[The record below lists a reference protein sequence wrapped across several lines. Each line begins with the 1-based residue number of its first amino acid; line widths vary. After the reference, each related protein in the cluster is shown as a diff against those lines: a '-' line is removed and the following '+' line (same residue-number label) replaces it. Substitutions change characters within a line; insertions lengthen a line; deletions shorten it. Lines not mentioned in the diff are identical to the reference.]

1 MQKLLEKLNIEW
13 DINEFL
19 HYSDLE
25 NTLIN
30 RYNNYWFNNVNKETK
45 RDGKGNKLRTYKLFK
60 HQINFEKYLDN
71 IKNII

>member
-19 HYSDLE
+19 HYSYLE

-45 RDGKGNKLRTYKLFK
+45 RDGKGKKLRTYKLFK
-60 HQINFEKYLDN
+60 HHINFEKYLDN
-71 IKNII
+71 NRKH

>member
-1 MQKLLEKLNIEW
+1 MGLKYLTLAYNNVSCYKLLDKLNIEW

-30 RYNNYWFNNVNKETK
+30 RYSNYWFNNVNKETK
-45 RDGKGNKLRTYKLFK
+45 RDGK
-60 HQINFEKYLDN
+60 
-71 IKNII
+71 